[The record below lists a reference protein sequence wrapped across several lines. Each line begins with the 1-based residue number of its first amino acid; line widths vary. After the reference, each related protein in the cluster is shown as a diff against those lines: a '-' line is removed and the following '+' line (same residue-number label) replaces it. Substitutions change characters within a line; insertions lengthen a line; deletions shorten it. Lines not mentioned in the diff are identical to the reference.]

1 MQNIVFGL
9 VGGLAIFIY
18 GISLMGEGLQ
28 KVAGDKMRRVLEL
41 LTTNPIIAIIV
52 GAVVTMIMQSSSAV
66 TVIVIGFISA
76 GLLTLPQAI
85 GVIMGANIGTTI
97 TTQIVTFKLGEFA
110 YPIAAIGFVLFFFT
124 KRNSIKNIGQ
134 TIFAFGI
141 LFVGLNIMSDVMK
154 PLANYP
160 SFKDALLSIGENPGL
175 GLLVGTVLTVIVQ
188 SSSVVTSV
196 LAKLA
201 GQSSDGVPLISLQ
214 AAIPILIGS
223 NIGTTITAIL
233 ASIGA
238 NINAKRAALAHTIF
252 NVSGALIFVWFI
264 PVFTTLIEFISS
276 NKIDRQVANA
286 HTLFNILNTI
296 IWVPFIWLI
305 VKFITSVLKGK
316 DDITERRV
324 LYIDYKVLNSPA
336 IAMELAIKELARMA
350 KISQI
355 MMAGSKNAFVE
366 GNVKEADSV
375 DKYEGLVDDLQCE
388 IVKYLSVM
396 LSQHILTEKQS
407 VRLSGLMHVTHD
419 IERIGDNCQNISDFA
434 RDKIRRKLVFSDAA
448 LSEISDTFEKVNE
461 MVDNTIQSLYKG
473 DTKLAQRVLTEEYEI
488 DNLESRLRA
497 NHIDRLNKGLCNP
510 ESAITFIEL
519 IHNLERI
526 ADNCKNI
533 AEAVLIDYNAQT
545 EEISG

>member
-1 MQNIVFGL
+1 MQNILFGL
-9 VGGLAIFIY
+9 FGGLALFIY
-18 GISLMGEGLQ
+18 GISLMGDGLQ

-52 GAVVTMIMQSSSAV
+52 GALVTMIMQSSSAV

-97 TTQIVTFKLGEFA
+97 TTQIVTFKLGDYAF
-110 YPIAAIGFVLFFFT
+110 PIAAIGFALFFFT
-124 KRNSIKNIGQ
+124 KRDSLKNIGQ
-134 TIFAFGI
+134 TIFAFGL
-141 LFVGLNIMSDVMK
+141 LFIGLNIMSDVMK
-154 PLANYP
+154 PLANNP
-160 SFKDALLSIGENPGL
+160 SFKDALLNIGESPAL
-175 GLLVGTVLTVIVQ
+175 GIIVGTILTVLVQ

-201 GQSSDGVPLISLQ
+201 GQSSGGVPLIGLQ
-214 AAIPILIGS
+214 ASIPILLGS

-252 NVSGALIFVWFI
+252 NVFGTLIFIWFI

-276 NKIDRQVANA
+276 DKIDRQVANA
-286 HTLFNILNTI
+286 HTLFNLINTI
-296 IWVPFIWLI
+296 IWIPFIWLI
-305 VKFITSVLKGK
+305 VKFITFVLKGK
-316 DDITERRV
+316 DDITEKRV

-355 MMAGSKNAFVE
+355 MMSGSKNAFIE
-366 GNVKEADSV
+366 GNIKDADSV

-396 LSQHILTEKQS
+396 LSQHVLTERQS
-407 VRLSGLMHVTHD
+407 IRLSGLMHVTHD

-434 RDKIRRKLVFSDAA
+434 RDKIKRKLVFSSAA
-448 LSEISDTFEKVNE
+448 LSEISDAFEKVNE
-461 MVDNTIQSLYKG
+461 MVDNTIRSLYEG

-488 DNLESRLRA
+488 DTLEIRLRTS
-497 NHIDRLNKGLCNP
+497 HIDRLNKGLCNP

-533 AEAVLIDYNAQT
+533 AEAILTDYNAQT
-545 EEISG
+545 EEE

>member
-154 PLANYP
+154 PLADYP